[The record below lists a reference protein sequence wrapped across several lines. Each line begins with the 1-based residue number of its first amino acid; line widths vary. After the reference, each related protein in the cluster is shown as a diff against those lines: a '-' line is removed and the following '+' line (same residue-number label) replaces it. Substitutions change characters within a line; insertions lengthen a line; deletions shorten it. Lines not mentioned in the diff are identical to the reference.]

1 MFAYQN
7 NFARRAA
14 HPARA
19 ARVVQKDAAQAPLVD
34 ALIAVQAQLGPR
46 DAEFAGSLISNFN
59 RYGRLSDKQMPWVVT
74 LTERVTKPVAQPAPV
89 DVAVDAIVTLFAGA
103 ARNMRRVKV
112 KLAAPSGQPVV
123 FQLAGTN
130 SKYAGQILVTDGGPF
145 GSNVYFGRID
155 TAGRFNGTRRV
166 TEEVLELIKE
176 FAADPAGTAGRYG
189 RLTGGCSFCNHPLRD
204 GRSVEVGYGPICAG
218 KFNLPWGA

>member
-7 NFARRAA
+7 NFARR
-14 HPARA
+14 PV
-19 ARVVQKDAAQAPLVD
+19 RVVQKDATQEPVVA
-34 ALIAVQAQLGPR
+34 ALIAVQAQLPPR

-59 RYGRLSDKQMPWVVT
+59 RYGRLSDKQLPWVVT
-74 LTERVTKPVAQPAPV
+74 LTERVTRPAAQPAPV
-89 DVAVDAIVTLFAGA
+89 DVSVDAIVALFAGA
-103 ARNMRRVKV
+103 AKNMRRVKV

-123 FQLAGTN
+123 FQLAGAA

-166 TEEVLELIKE
+166 TDEVMALIKE
-176 FAADPAGTAGRYG
+176 FAEDPAGTAGRYG
-189 RLTGGCSFCNHPLRD
+189 RLTGGCSFCNHALRD
-204 GRSVEVGYGPICAG
+204 GRSVEVGYGPICAD